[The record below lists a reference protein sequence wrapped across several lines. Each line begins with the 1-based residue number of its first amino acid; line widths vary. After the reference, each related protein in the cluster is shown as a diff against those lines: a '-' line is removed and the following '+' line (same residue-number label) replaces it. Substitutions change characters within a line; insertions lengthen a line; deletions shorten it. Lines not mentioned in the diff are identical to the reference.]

1 METYWEQPPV
11 IKVYEA
17 LGAVAD
23 GRIEMTGE
31 YEAKCW
37 SSSGKEYYDVR
48 FGPETRA
55 IMANDNGSYW
65 KGYLGY
71 PSIALLLVLG
81 ELPYRDDL
89 AKLLAGI
96 PWKEINTRFKN
107 DFEKT
112 LAHIAG
118 EMRAEDWRELSA
130 YAEELVRELE
140 DKPYLMLGKLVK
152 PPVGDVNQSTPWNAL
167 SISNGVLNWMPMWS
181 RSVL

>member
-1 METYWEQPPV
+1 M
-11 IKVYEA
+11 YEA

-37 SSSGKEYYDVR
+37 SSSRKKYYDVR
-48 FGPETRA
+48 FEPAAGA

-71 PSIALLLVLG
+71 PSIALLLLVG
-81 ELPYRDDL
+81 KLPYREEL
-89 AKLLAGI
+89 AKLLSGI

-112 LAHIAG
+112 LAHIES
-118 EMRAEDWRELSA
+118 EMRAEDWQGLAA
-130 YAEELVRELE
+130 YVRELE
-140 DKPYLMLGKLVK
+140 RALEDRPLLVLGKRMK
-152 PPVGDVNQSTPWNAL
+152 PPVG
-167 SISNGVLNWMPMWS
+167 G
-181 RSVL
+181 